1 MNTSTTDRTE
11 FSNSLRPRKF
21 LHYLSRLPV
30 TLTLALAAVAIA
42 VLPSAGEMLQFDR
55 LAIAQG
61 EFWRLATCHL
71 AHWNFEHLKWD
82 LLMFVG
88 LGAVCEC
95 RNPLRMRCCTAAA
108 AAAVS
113 LLVML
118 QFPQIAFYRGLSGI
132 DTALFMLLAI
142 DLLCD
147 AIRDRNWLLATA
159 TGGMLYGF
167 AAKTLFE
174 AATGRTIFVDQ
185 QTAGFLALVW
195 DHVVAGAIGLLF
207 AAAFGLRGW
216 LPESVPDSLYFQHKL
231 SKYRRKIRR
240 TYLWCVLT

>member
-1 MNTSTTDRTE
+1 MNTPTTDRTE
-11 FSNSLRPRKF
+11 FSNSLRPRT
-21 LHYLSRLPV
+21 LLQNLSRLPV
-30 TLTLALAAVAIA
+30 TLTLTLAAIAIA
-42 VLPSAGEMLQFDR
+42 ALPSAGELLQFDR
-55 LAIAQG
+55 LAIANG

-82 LLMFVG
+82 LLMFVV
-88 LGAVCEC
+88 LGAVCEW
-95 RNPLRMRCCTAAA
+95 RDPLRMRCCAAA
-108 AAAVS
+108 AAGAVS

-132 DTALFMLLAI
+132 DTALFTLLAI

-147 AIRDRNWLLATA
+147 AIRDRNWLLAMA

-195 DHVVAGAIGLLF
+195 DHVVAGAVGLLF

-216 LPESVPDSLYFQHKL
+216 LPDISVENLHIQQKL
-231 SKYRRKIRR
+231 SRYRRKIRR
-240 TYLWCVLT
+240 TYLRRVLT